1 MWLSFARN
9 HGLEVRI
16 ARYHNIF
23 GPEGTWD
30 GGREKAP
37 AAFCRKVEKAKD
49 GDLIEVWGPGT
60 QTRSFL
66 FIDECIEA
74 TRRLMDSDFVG
85 PVNIGSEEMISINDF
100 AQMAINISEKDLRIY
115 NIDGEEFVEKYG
127 HKCPIGVNGRN
138 SDNALYEE
146 KLGWVVSEPLLDGM
160 KKTYHWIKKQVDN
173 A

>member
-1 MWLSFARN
+1 
-9 HGLEVRI
+9 
-16 ARYHNIF
+16 
-23 GPEGTWD
+23 
-30 GGREKAP
+30 
-37 AAFCRKVEKAKD
+37 
-49 GDLIEVWGPGT
+49 
-60 QTRSFL
+60 
-66 FIDECIEA
+66 
-74 TRRLMDSDFVG
+74 MDSDFVG